1 MNIFHMHTY
10 KAVAQRF
17 KNIVTE
23 RFHEYFYGKLKAKEI
38 DSEEFFAAFEVSGI
52 NKFQFFSGMR
62 SGHRGIT
69 PEQVQIAWE
78 VYGVRPDYLFGIVNQ
93 PVNVLAEPPAAYARG
108 AKKDLDKIRAL
119 LDQLEKKI
127 ENG

>member
-1 MNIFHMHTY
+1 MADN
-10 KAVAQRF
+10 QRF
-17 KNIVTE
+17 KDEITR
-23 RFHEYFYGKLKAKEI
+23 RFHDYFYQKIKEKKLVA
-38 DSEEFFAAFEVSGI
+38 DEFYKNFNVSDVS
-52 NKFQFFSGMR
+52 KYSFFSGMR
-62 SGHRGIT
+62 SGVKGIT
-69 PEQVQIAWE
+69 AEQVQIAWE

>member
-10 KAVAQRF
+10 EAVAQRF

-23 RFHEYFYGKLKAKEI
+23 RFHEYFYEKLKAKEI
-38 DSEEFFAAFEVSGI
+38 NSDEFFAIFDVAGI

-62 SGHRGIT
+62 SGHRGVT

-78 VYGVRPDYLFGIVNQ
+78 KYNVRPDYLFGIVNQ
-93 PVNVLAEPPAAYARG
+93 AENLLAEPPAKYSTG
-108 AKKDLDKIRAL
+108 AKKDIKKIREL